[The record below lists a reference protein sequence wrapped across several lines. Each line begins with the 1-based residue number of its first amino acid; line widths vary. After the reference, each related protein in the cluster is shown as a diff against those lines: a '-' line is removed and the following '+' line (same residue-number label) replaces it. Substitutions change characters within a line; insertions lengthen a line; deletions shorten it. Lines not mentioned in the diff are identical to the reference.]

1 MTDPFRL
8 GVIIVNYRTAG
19 LMADCLASLGQPG
32 VLPSG
37 TRVMVVEGGSG
48 DDSARHIDEAI
59 EANGWSRRVSLLPL
73 DRNGGFA
80 YANNRGL
87 ERLRAMHG
95 EPEYVLFLNPDTVV
109 RPAALT
115 ELLSFMDR
123 EPRVGIA
130 GSQLEDMDGT
140 RQACAFRF
148 PSVVAELESEAQ
160 IGVISSLLRNW
171 RIVPAV
177 GDGPTQVDW
186 VSGASMLV
194 RSEVLRQVGVF
205 DENFFLYYE
214 EVDLCRRVAMAGWSC
229 YHVPASRVVHLVGQA
244 TGVTLRS
251 GPLPRR
257 PAYWFKSRRLYFQ
270 KNHGAIYLAA
280 ADMAWVLGHLA
291 FKIKQRMRH
300 LPSGSPPHLLT
311 DFIRYSLPNWRLT
324 PS

>member
-123 EPRVGIA
+123 EPCVGIA
-130 GSQLEDMDGT
+130 GSPRGYGWNAAGLRVPFSIGRRRT
-140 RQACAFRF
+140 
-148 PSVVAELESEAQ
+148 ESEAQ
-160 IGVISSLLRNW
+160 IGVISSRRRNR

-177 GDGPTQVDW
+177 GDGPTEVDW